1 MIGGSE
7 CRSRCAC
14 KSHRYILAIWATLAM
29 LCSHLMNAQQDERS
43 VRAAFVY
50 SLTKY
55 VTWPVADHDLNI
67 CVLGGGATG
76 PALKLVVDGKV
87 SQGRTIHVLL
97 EPSTSS
103 LHHCDIVYWTD
114 VATFR
119 AAAVFDKTRAT
130 STLTVGENDRFV
142 RDGGMIGFVRS
153 GDSLRIEVNLDSV
166 KAGGLKVSS
175 RLLDLALIVHG
186 GRPG

>member
-1 MIGGSE
+1 
-7 CRSRCAC
+7 
-14 KSHRYILAIWATLAM
+14 M

-55 VTWPVADHDLNI
+55 VTWPAADHELNI

-103 LHHCDIVYWTD
+103 LHHCDIIYWTD
-114 VATFR
+114 AATFR
-119 AAAVFDKTRAT
+119 APSILEKTRAT
-130 STLTVGENDRFV
+130 SPLTVGENDRFV
-142 RDGGMIGFVRS
+142 HDGGMIGFVRS
-153 GDSLRIEVNLDSV
+153 GDSIQIEVNLDSV
-166 KAGGLKVSS
+166 KAGGFKVSS